1 MVIAPQILVYLKTT
15 ETCNLNC
22 SHCFTSGHQGKKI
35 FFEPKPVIDFFRRL
49 KEECSWIR
57 SVRFIFHGGEPM
69 LAPVE
74 SLYEVHEGLKG
85 LFPSTSFGI
94 QTNLVYPLTQE
105 KRDFLKFALL
115 EDGLGTSWD
124 HDIRFG
130 SVSCTKADLQ
140 RALWEK
146 NVRTLI
152 QEDGHFMTLM
162 VSLTRRLVLEKEPE
176 EVIDYAQSL
185 GFSHILFE
193 RITSDGNAKIN
204 QDILPGNR
212 EQGLWLQRMLNTTL
226 EKKSYQEIGNMLLS
240 EIAEGFLRRRHT
252 ANRCRN
258 CESSLLTINA
268 DGTIAGCP
276 NTGPIQAWGHIQ
288 NSISENLQSAQR
300 IRAIACERF
309 DRNQACYSC
318 EAFQYCNSDCSKL
331 PWDEDGTRCP
341 APKEIWTQ
349 MMRENRVGDYEKL
362 LLTDDRAGGLPHGL

>member
-1 MVIAPQILVYLKTT
+1 
-15 ETCNLNC
+15 
-22 SHCFTSGHQGKKI
+22 
-35 FFEPKPVIDFFRRL
+35 
-49 KEECSWIR
+49 
-57 SVRFIFHGGEPM
+57 M
-69 LAPVE
+69 LAPVKD
-74 SLYEVHEGLKG
+74 LYQVHAGLDR

-105 KRDFLKFALL
+105 KRDFLSATLL

-130 SVSCTKADLQ
+130 SASAAQEATQ

-152 QEDGHFMTLM
+152 EEDGHTMTLM
-162 VSLTRRLVLEKEPE
+162 VSITKRLVQERDPA
-176 EVIDYAQSL
+176 EVIEYAQRL

-193 RITSDGNAKIN
+193 RITSDGNAKLH
-204 QDILPGNR
+204 QDVLPGNR
-212 EQGLWLQRMLNTTL
+212 EQGLWLQRMFNSTL
-226 EKKSYQEIGNMLLS
+226 ENKSYLKIGNMLLS
-240 EIAEGFLRRRHT
+240 ELAEGFLKRQHT

-276 NTGPIQAWGHIQ
+276 NTGPSQAWGHIG
-288 NSISENLQSAQR
+288 NSISENLRSAQR
-300 IRAIACERF
+300 LRAISCERF
-309 DRNQACYSC
+309 ERNPACYSC

-331 PWDEDGTRCP
+331 PWDEDGDRCP

-349 MMRENRVGDYEKL
+349 MMTEKKFLAYEKL
-362 LLTDDRAGGLPHGL
+362 LLSDDRGRGLPHGI